1 MSIAD
6 HGRADAD
13 LATFQR
19 YMSSIGRDILTKFD
33 ADFYTAVADL
43 GIQDEIPDFQ
53 VNINMIM
60 KRYEKIDIA

>member
-43 GIQDEIPDFQ
+43 GIQDEIPDFK
-53 VNINMIM
+53 VN
-60 KRYEKIDIA
+60 